1 MEPTPT
7 TLSVKTLTGLAVALF
22 GVPVLLYVFVLLAPE
37 GPFSSVFVT
46 VRELSVLALTALL
59 ILYVLRV
66 EKLGL
71 DSIGLHNRN
80 WGKSLLLA
88 LIILLA
94 SFAVLALLL
103 FLFPLVGIS
112 FGESGEVSRYGGV
125 SPWAITLMV
134 LRAGVVEEICYRG
147 YAMERLEKATGNWF
161 VYFLM
166 PLILFGLWHYRQGV
180 GGIIISFSIG
190 AVLAYAYWKKR
201 DLKANIIAHFTADF
215 IPNVLAPLF
224 VVN

>member
-1 MEPTPT
+1 MQPTPT
-7 TLSVKTLTGLAVALF
+7 TLSAKTLIGLAIALF
-22 GVPVLLYVFVLLAPE
+22 GVPLLLYVFAGLAPE
-37 GPFSSVFVT
+37 GPFANSFVT
-46 VRELSVLALTALL
+46 LRELCVLGLTGLL

-88 LIILLA
+88 LIILVA

-103 FLFPLVGIS
+103 FLFPLIGIS
-112 FGESGEVSRYGGV
+112 FGQGGEALRYEGV
-125 SPWAITLMV
+125 SPWAILLMV
-134 LRAGVVEEICYRG
+134 IRAGVVEEICYRG

-166 PLILFGLWHYRQGV
+166 PLILFGLWHYRQGI

-215 IPNVLAPLF
+215 IPNVLAPLL
-224 VVN
+224 